1 MESTNTLR
9 SLTINRI
16 TSDLIEGTI
25 SEVPDSFV
33 IIIVDDYSAKVLSNY
48 MTMTQ
53 VLNQGIFSVESLN
66 KPRHQFPNYHALYF
80 LSPTERSIK
89 ILTDDFK
96 DTSKPKYSHI
106 HLYFTHQVDQDVFSK
121 LVTNG
126 IVKRT
131 VTCKELN
138 LSFFVREQN
147 VFDLGFDSG
156 LKIFTASEDIQ
167 RKMIL
172 AIADRLF
179 TVCATLNIYPYIQ
192 YQKNSKLCVE
202 LCERL
207 EERLTKFGK
216 AKGIT
221 RNGIVLLTDRSIDA
235 ISPLLHDYNYE
246 SLVYDLFDIKNDTV
260 VLGEKKSKL
269 TDTDE
274 LWACYKSLHVAQV
287 FNKLSKDF
295 EEFQKSDLS
304 KVGKG
309 DNLDSFEDMANALTK
324 MGSYKLKSAQFA
336 THLDLADEL
345 NAKYKANNLY
355 DIIELEQDI
364 VTGENENGKIN
375 NRDIFKN
382 FTILKSK
389 IQNQRDDLIRL
400 LMILYSSL
408 SIIEKDFNVLAGKL
422 TDDEQLLFK
431 NLSYL
436 GIEKGASSKTERR
449 EVTTK
454 NKLTDINTNKLNEK
468 LTFKTIRNSPQLEIL
483 VERASNFALDLDKFP
498 IKNWDRGEFPK
509 VQKKYGTK
517 NLFGGAVEI
526 DDDTEDL
533 GTLIMFCIGGLSR
546 NEIAAIDKLSKDNL
560 VNHKI
565 VLGSTSLINANEYM
579 RNLIDINKDKGNVI
593 ARDLLE
599 ESGAMVNQ
607 NVSVSPSDITIDVLK
622 P

>member
-1 MESTNTLR
+1 MESANTLR

-25 SEVPDSFV
+25 SEVSDSFV
-33 IIIVDDYSAKVLSNY
+33 IIIVDDYSAKILSNY

-53 VLNQGIFSVESLN
+53 VLNQGIFSVESLT

-80 LSPTERSIK
+80 LSPTEKSIK
-89 ILTDDFK
+89 LLTDDFK
-96 DTSKPKYSHI
+96 DKPKYSHI
-106 HLYFTHQVDQDVFSK
+106 HLYFTHQIEQDVFSK

-147 VFDLGFDSG
+147 VFDLGFESG

-167 RKMIL
+167 RKMIV

-192 YQKNSKLCVE
+192 YQKDSKLCVE

-216 AKGIT
+216 AKGII

-235 ISPLLHDYNYE
+235 ITPLLHDYNYE
-246 SLVYDLFDIKNDTV
+246 SLVYDLFDIKNDTLI
-260 VLGEKKSKL
+260 LGEKKSKL

-274 LWACYKSLHVAQV
+274 LWASYKSLHIAQV
-287 FNKLSKDF
+287 FSKLSKDF

-345 NAKYKANNLY
+345 NAKYKANNLAE
-355 DIIELEQDI
+355 IIELEQDI
-364 VTGENENGKIN
+364 VTGENESGKIN

-422 TDDEQLLFK
+422 TDNEQLLFR

-436 GIEKGASSKTERR
+436 GIGKGKSTKTERR
-449 EVTTK
+449 EVTIK
-454 NKLTDINTNKLNEK
+454 NKLTDISTANKFN
-468 LTFKTIRNSPQLEIL
+468 FKTIRNSPKLEIL
-483 VERASNFALDLDKFP
+483 VERASNFALELDKFP

-517 NLFGGAVEI
+517 NLFGGAVETN
-526 DDDTEDL
+526 DDSEDL

-565 VLGSTSLINANEYM
+565 VLGSTSLINASDYM
-579 RNLIDINKDKGNVI
+579 KNLIDINKDTGNAI
-593 ARDLLE
+593 AKDLLE
-599 ESGAMVNQ
+599 DNGVIVNQ
-607 NVSVSPSDITIDVLK
+607 NISVAPSDITIDVLK

>member
-1 MESTNTLR
+1 MESANTLR

-25 SEVPDSFV
+25 SEVSDSFV
-33 IIIVDDYSAKVLSNY
+33 IIIVDDYSAKILSNY

-53 VLNQGIFSVESLN
+53 VLNQGIFSVESLT

-80 LSPTERSIK
+80 LSPTEKSIK

-96 DTSKPKYSHI
+96 DKPKYSRI
-106 HLYFTHQVDQDVFSK
+106 HLYFTHQIDQDVFDK

-202 LCERL
+202 LCKRL
-207 EERLTKFGK
+207 EERLSKFGK
-216 AKGIT
+216 AKGII

-260 VLGEKKSKL
+260 ILGEKKSKL
-269 TDTDE
+269 SDTDE
-274 LWACYKSLHVAQV
+274 LWASYKSLHIAQV

-304 KVGKG
+304 KVGRG

-355 DIIELEQDI
+355 EIIELEQDI
-364 VTGENENGKIN
+364 VTGENESGKIN

-389 IQNQRDDLIRL
+389 IQNQRDDFIRL

-408 SIIEKDFNVLAGKL
+408 SIIEKDFNVLAGNL
-422 TDDEQLLFK
+422 TDNEQLLFK

-436 GIEKGASSKTERR
+436 GIEKGESAKTERR
-449 EVTTK
+449 EVTMK
-454 NKLTDINTNKLNEK
+454 NKLTDISAGNKLN
-468 LTFKTIRNSPQLEIL
+468 FKTIRNSPKLEIL
-483 VERASNFALDLDKFP
+483 VERASNFALELDKFP

-517 NLFGGAVEI
+517 NLFGGPVETN
-526 DDDTEDL
+526 DDSDDL
-533 GTLIMFCIGGLSR
+533 GTLIMFCIGGLAR

-565 VLGSTSLINANEYM
+565 VLGSTSLINANDYM
-579 RNLIDINKDKGNVI
+579 KNLIDINKDTGNLI
-593 ARDLLE
+593 AKDLLE
-599 ESGAMVNQ
+599 DNGVVVNQ
-607 NVSVSPSDITIDVLK
+607 NASVAPSDITIDVLK

>member
-1 MESTNTLR
+1 MESANTLR

-25 SEVPDSFV
+25 SEVSDSFV
-33 IIIVDDYSAKVLSNY
+33 IIIVDDYSAKILSNY

-53 VLNQGIFSVESLN
+53 VLNQGIFSVESLT

-80 LSPTERSIK
+80 LSPTEKSIK

-96 DTSKPKYSHI
+96 DKPKYSRI
-106 HLYFTHQVDQDVFSK
+106 HLYFTHQIDQDVFDK

-147 VFDLGFDSG
+147 VFDLGFESG
-156 LKIFTASEDIQ
+156 LKIFTAPEDIQ
-167 RKMIL
+167 RKMIV

-202 LCERL
+202 LCQRL
-207 EERLTKFGK
+207 EERLSNFGK
-216 AKGIT
+216 AKGII

-260 VLGEKKSKL
+260 ILGEKKSKL
-269 TDTDE
+269 SDTDE
-274 LWACYKSLHVAQV
+274 LWASYKSLHIAQV

-295 EEFQKSDLS
+295 EEFQKGDLS
-304 KVGKG
+304 KVGRG

-355 DIIELEQDI
+355 EIIELEQDI
-364 VTGENENGKIN
+364 VTGENESGKIN

-408 SIIEKDFNVLAGKL
+408 SIIEKDFNVLAGNL
-422 TDDEQLLFK
+422 TDNEQLLFK

-436 GIEKGASSKTERR
+436 GIEKGESAKTERR
-449 EVTTK
+449 EVTMK
-454 NKLTDINTNKLNEK
+454 NKLTDISAGNKLN
-468 LTFKTIRNSPQLEIL
+468 FKTIRNSPKLEIL
-483 VERASNFALDLDKFP
+483 VERASNFALELDKFP

-517 NLFGGAVEI
+517 NLFGGPVETN
-526 DDDTEDL
+526 DDSDDL
-533 GTLIMFCIGGLSR
+533 GTLIMFCIGGLAR

-565 VLGSTSLINANEYM
+565 VLGSTSLINANDYM
-579 RNLIDINKDKGNVI
+579 KNLIDINKDTGNLI
-593 ARDLLE
+593 AKDLLE
-599 ESGAMVNQ
+599 DNGVVVNQ
-607 NVSVSPSDITIDVLK
+607 NASVAPSDITIDVLK

>member
-1 MESTNTLR
+1 MESANTLR

-25 SEVPDSFV
+25 SEVSDSFV
-33 IIIVDDYSAKVLSNY
+33 IIIVDDYSAKILSNY

-53 VLNQGIFSVESLN
+53 VLNQGIFSVESLT

-80 LSPTERSIK
+80 LSPTEKSIK
-89 ILTDDFK
+89 LLTDDFK
-96 DTSKPKYSHI
+96 DKPKYSHI
-106 HLYFTHQVDQDVFSK
+106 HLYFTHQIEQDVFSK

-147 VFDLGFDSG
+147 VFDLGFESG

-167 RKMIL
+167 RKMIV

-192 YQKNSKLCVE
+192 YQKDSKLCVE

-216 AKGIT
+216 AKGII

-235 ISPLLHDYNYE
+235 ITPLLHDYNYE
-246 SLVYDLFDIKNDTV
+246 SLVYDLFDIKNDTLI
-260 VLGEKKSKL
+260 LGEKKSKL

-274 LWACYKSLHVAQV
+274 LWASYKSLHIAQV
-287 FNKLSKDF
+287 FSTLSKDF

-336 THLDLADEL
+336 THLDLADEV
-345 NAKYKANNLY
+345 NAKYQANNLY

-375 NRDIFKN
+375 NRATK
-382 FTILKSK
+382 L
-389 IQNQRDDLIRL
+389 R
-400 LMILYSSL
+400 
-408 SIIEKDFNVLAGKL
+408 GKANR
-422 TDDEQLLFK
+422 T
-431 NLSYL
+431 
-436 GIEKGASSKTERR
+436 R
-449 EVTTK
+449 
-454 NKLTDINTNKLNEK
+454 NK
-468 LTFKTIRNSPQLEIL
+468 
-483 VERASNFALDLDKFP
+483 
-498 IKNWDRGEFPK
+498 
-509 VQKKYGTK
+509 
-517 NLFGGAVEI
+517 
-526 DDDTEDL
+526 
-533 GTLIMFCIGGLSR
+533 
-546 NEIAAIDKLSKDNL
+546 
-560 VNHKI
+560 
-565 VLGSTSLINANEYM
+565 
-579 RNLIDINKDKGNVI
+579 
-593 ARDLLE
+593 
-599 ESGAMVNQ
+599 
-607 NVSVSPSDITIDVLK
+607 
-622 P
+622 

>member
-1 MESTNTLR
+1 MESANTLR

-25 SEVPDSFV
+25 SEVSDSFV
-33 IIIVDDYSAKVLSNY
+33 IIIVDDYSAKILSNY

-53 VLNQGIFSVESLN
+53 VLNQGIFSVESLT

-80 LSPTERSIK
+80 LSPTEKSIK

-96 DTSKPKYSHI
+96 DKPKYSRI
-106 HLYFTHQVDQDVFSK
+106 HLYFTHQIDQDVFDK

-147 VFDLGFDSG
+147 VFDLGFESG
-156 LKIFTASEDIQ
+156 LQIFTAPEDIQ
-167 RKMIL
+167 RKMIV

-202 LCERL
+202 LCQRL
-207 EERLTKFGK
+207 EERLSKFGK
-216 AKGIT
+216 AKGII

-260 VLGEKKSKL
+260 ILGEKKSKL
-269 TDTDE
+269 SDTDE
-274 LWACYKSLHVAQV
+274 LWASYKSLHIAQV

-304 KVGKG
+304 KVGRG

-355 DIIELEQDI
+355 EIIELEQDI
-364 VTGENENGKIN
+364 VTGENESGKIN

-408 SIIEKDFNVLAGKL
+408 SIIEKDFNVLAGNL
-422 TDDEQLLFK
+422 TDNEQLLFK

-436 GIEKGASSKTERR
+436 GIEKGESAKTERR
-449 EVTTK
+449 EVTMK
-454 NKLTDINTNKLNEK
+454 NKLTDISAGNKLN
-468 LTFKTIRNSPQLEIL
+468 FKTIRNSPKLEIL
-483 VERASNFALDLDKFP
+483 VERASNFALELDKFP

-517 NLFGGAVEI
+517 NLFGGPVETN
-526 DDDTEDL
+526 DDSDDL
-533 GTLIMFCIGGLSR
+533 GTLIMFCIGGLAR

-565 VLGSTSLINANEYM
+565 VLGSTSLINANDYM
-579 RNLIDINKDKGNVI
+579 KNLIDINKDTGNLI
-593 ARDLLE
+593 AKDLLE
-599 ESGAMVNQ
+599 DNGVVVNQ
-607 NVSVSPSDITIDVLK
+607 NASVAPSDITIDVLK

>member
-1 MESTNTLR
+1 
-9 SLTINRI
+9 
-16 TSDLIEGTI
+16 
-25 SEVPDSFV
+25 
-33 IIIVDDYSAKVLSNY
+33 
-48 MTMTQ
+48 
-53 VLNQGIFSVESLN
+53 
-66 KPRHQFPNYHALYF
+66 
-80 LSPTERSIK
+80 
-89 ILTDDFK
+89 
-96 DTSKPKYSHI
+96 
-106 HLYFTHQVDQDVFSK
+106 
-121 LVTNG
+121 
-126 IVKRT
+126 
-131 VTCKELN
+131 
-138 LSFFVREQN
+138 
-147 VFDLGFDSG
+147 
-156 LKIFTASEDIQ
+156 
-167 RKMIL
+167 
-172 AIADRLF
+172 
-179 TVCATLNIYPYIQ
+179 
-192 YQKNSKLCVE
+192 
-202 LCERL
+202 
-207 EERLTKFGK
+207 
-216 AKGIT
+216 
-221 RNGIVLLTDRSIDA
+221 
-235 ISPLLHDYNYE
+235 
-246 SLVYDLFDIKNDTV
+246 
-260 VLGEKKSKL
+260 
-269 TDTDE
+269 
-274 LWACYKSLHVAQV
+274 
-287 FNKLSKDF
+287 
-295 EEFQKSDLS
+295 
-304 KVGKG
+304 
-309 DNLDSFEDMANALTK
+309 MANALTK

-454 NKLTDINTNKLNEK
+454 NKLTDINTNKLNEN
-468 LTFKTIRNSPQLEIL
+468 LSFKTIRNSPQLEIL

>member
-1 MESTNTLR
+1 MESANTLR

-25 SEVPDSFV
+25 SEVSDSFV
-33 IIIVDDYSAKVLSNY
+33 IIIVDDYSAKILSNY

-53 VLNQGIFSVESLN
+53 VLNQGIFSVESLT

-80 LSPTERSIK
+80 LSPTEKSIK
-89 ILTDDFK
+89 LLTDDFK
-96 DTSKPKYSHI
+96 DKPKYSHI
-106 HLYFTHQVDQDVFSK
+106 HLYFTHQIEQDVFSK

-147 VFDLGFDSG
+147 VFDLGFESG

-167 RKMIL
+167 RKMIV

-192 YQKNSKLCVE
+192 YQKDSKLCVE

-216 AKGIT
+216 AKGII

-235 ISPLLHDYNYE
+235 ITPLLHDYNYE
-246 SLVYDLFDIKNDTV
+246 SLVYDLFDIKNDTLI
-260 VLGEKKSKL
+260 LGEKKSIL

-274 LWACYKSLHVAQV
+274 LWASYKSLHIAQV
-287 FNKLSKDF
+287 FSTLSKDF

-345 NAKYKANNLY
+345 NAKYKANNLAE
-355 DIIELEQDI
+355 IIELEQDI

-422 TDDEQLLFK
+422 TDNEQLLFR

-436 GIEKGASSKTERR
+436 GIGRGESTKTERR
-449 EVTTK
+449 EVTIK
-454 NKLTDINTNKLNEK
+454 NKLTDISTANKLN
-468 LTFKTIRNSPQLEIL
+468 FKTIRNSPKLEIL
-483 VERASNFALDLDKFP
+483 VERASNFALELDKFP

-517 NLFGGAVEI
+517 NLFGGAVETN
-526 DDDTEDL
+526 DDSEDL

-565 VLGSTSLINANEYM
+565 VLGSTSLINASDYM
-579 RNLIDINKDKGNVI
+579 KNLIDINKDTGNAI
-593 ARDLLE
+593 AKDLLE
-599 ESGAMVNQ
+599 DNGVIVNQ
-607 NVSVSPSDITIDVLK
+607 NISVAPSDITIDVLK

>member
-1 MESTNTLR
+1 MESDNTLR
-9 SLTINRI
+9 SLTVNRI

-25 SEVPDSFV
+25 SEVSDSFL
-33 IIIVDDYSAKVLSNY
+33 IIIVDDFSAKILSNY

-53 VLNQGIFSVESLN
+53 VLNQGVFSVESLF
-66 KPRHQFPNYHALYF
+66 KPRHEFPNYHALYF
-80 LSPTERSIK
+80 ISPTERSIQV
-89 ILTDDFK
+89 LAEDFK
-96 DTSKPKYSHI
+96 STSKPKYSRI
-106 HLYFTHQVDQDVFSK
+106 HLYFTHQVNEDVFNK
-121 LVTNG
+121 LITHG
-126 IVKRT
+126 IIQRT

-147 VFDLGFDSG
+147 VFDLGFESG
-156 LKIFTASEDIQ
+156 LKIFTASNEIQ
-167 RKMIL
+167 HKML
-172 AIADRLF
+172 KTIADRLF

-192 YQKNSKLCVE
+192 YQKYSKFCPALCD
-202 LCERL
+202 LL

-221 RNGIVLLTDRSIDA
+221 RNGLILLTDRSIDA
-235 ISPLLHDYNYE
+235 ITPLLHDYNYE
-246 SLVYDLFDIKNDTV
+246 ALVYDLFDVKNDTIE
-260 VLGEKKSKL
+260 LNGKKSKL

-274 LWACYKSLHVAQV
+274 LWGCYKTLHIAQV
-287 FNKLSKDF
+287 FNKLGKDF

-304 KVGKG
+304 KVGSG

-324 MGSYKLKSAQFA
+324 MGTYKLKSSQFA
-336 THLDLADEL
+336 THLNLAEEL

-355 DIIELEQDI
+355 EIIELEQDI

-422 TDDEQLLFK
+422 SEDEALLFK

-436 GIEKGASSKTERR
+436 GIEKGSSNKTERR
-449 EVTTK
+449 EGINRDSLTNV
-454 NKLTDINTNKLNEK
+454 NKNKLNE
-468 LTFKTIRNSPQLEIL
+468 TISFKTVRNSPQLEIL
-483 VERASNFALDLDKFP
+483 VERASNFALDLEKYP

-517 NLFGGAVEI
+517 NLFGGGMIENS
-526 DDDTEDL
+526 DDNEDL
-533 GTLIMFCIGGLSR
+533 GTLVLFTIGGLSR

-565 VLGSTSLINANEYM
+565 VLGSTALINAADYM
-579 RNLIDINKDKGNVI
+579 QSLIDMNKEKGNVI
-593 ARDLLE
+593 AKDLLE
-599 ESGAMVNQ
+599 DFSQSE
-607 NVSVSPSDITIDVLK
+607 NVSASDVTVDVK
-622 P
+622 V